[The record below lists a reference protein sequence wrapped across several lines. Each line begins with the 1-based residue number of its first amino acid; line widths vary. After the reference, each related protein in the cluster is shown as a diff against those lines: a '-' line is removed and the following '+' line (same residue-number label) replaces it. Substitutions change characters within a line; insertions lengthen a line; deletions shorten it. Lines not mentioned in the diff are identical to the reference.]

1 MKKELVVKQT
11 INLQASPSDVWK
23 VLTDPADIKKYFFGT
38 ETESDWR
45 VGSPVVFRGEWEGK
59 EYIDKGTILESEPGK
74 KLVYD
79 YWSSFSGI
87 DDIPENYSKITYLLT
102 PQADG
107 TLLEITQEGFVSEE
121 NRDHSD
127 TSWKSVLENIREV
140 LYSKT
145 PA

>member
-38 ETESDWR
+38 ETESDWS